1 MQETITL
8 PRDEYEKLVASE
20 ELFRQVADSA
30 PSLIWLS
37 GTDALCTWFN
47 KLWLDFRGRTMEQEM
62 GNGWAEG
69 VHKEDFDRCLEIY
82 LSNFEA
88 RTPFRMEYRLR
99 RADGEYRWL
108 FDHGVPRF
116 GEDGTFLGYI
126 GSCTDV
132 NDVYIERQAQ
142 LELSKRL
149 AEHAAIV
156 DSSDD
161 VILSKDLNGII
172 RSWNPA
178 ASRLFGYS
186 AEEMIGESIL
196 KLIPEHLKHE
206 EKIIIENIR
215 AGRRIEH
222 FDTVRRAKD
231 GSLLEVSVTVSP
243 VKDEQGHVVGA
254 SKILR
259 SISDRKKLERSLL
272 QAEKIAA
279 TGRMAATIAHEVNNP
294 LEAVINLLYLLRS
307 KVTDE
312 EGLSYLLTAES
323 EITRVS
329 HIAKQTLGYYR
340 EHAAASAASLSEIAQ
355 QVVSIYEPR
364 CVAANITLNTSFRSS
379 RKPVVRRG
387 EMMQVVSNII
397 ANSIYAM
404 PQGGTIDVEVS
415 DSEAG
420 PKGVN
425 LVVRDNGSGIS
436 RENLPRVFDAFFTT
450 RATIGT
456 GIGLFVAK
464 QFIEG
469 HGGEITIESNQDSDT
484 HGATVRVFLPVATNY
499 EVSSIER

>member
-8 PRDEYEKLVASE
+8 PRDEYEKLFASE
-20 ELFRQVADSA
+20 ALFRQVADSA
-30 PSLIWLS
+30 PSLMWLS

-47 KLWLDFRGRTMEQEM
+47 KLWLDFRGRTMEEEM

-69 VHKEDFDRCLEIY
+69 VHKDDFDRCLKIY

-116 GEDGTFLGYI
+116 SESGVFLGYI
-126 GSCTDV
+126 GSCTDI
-132 NDVYIERQAQ
+132 NDVYIERQA
-142 LELSKRL
+142 ELDLTKRL
-149 AEHAAIV
+149 AEYAAIV
-156 DSSDD
+156 DSSED
-161 VILSKDLNGII
+161 VIISKDLNGIV
-172 RSWNPA
+172 RSWNSA

-186 AEEMIGESIL
+186 SEEMIGQSIL

-206 EKIIIENIR
+206 ETTILENIR
-215 AGRRIEH
+215 AGRRVEH
-222 FDTVRRAKD
+222 FDTVRRTKD
-231 GSLLEVSVTVSP
+231 GTLLEVSVTISP
-243 VKDEQGHVVGA
+243 VKDEHGHVVGA

-259 SISDRKKLERSLL
+259 NISDRKKLEQSLL

-294 LEAVINLLYLLRS
+294 LAAVMNLLYLLHP
-307 KVTDE
+307 KITDE
-312 EGLSYLLTAES
+312 EGLKYLSTAES
-323 EITRVS
+323 EIMRVS
-329 HIAKQTLGYYR
+329 HIAKQTLGYYH

-355 QVVSIYEPR
+355 QAVDIYEPR
-364 CVAANITLNTSFRSS
+364 CIAANIKINTSFHSS

-387 EMMQVVSNII
+387 EMMQVVSNVI

-420 PKGVN
+420 PKGVD
-425 LVVRDNGSGIS
+425 LVVRDNGSGVS
-436 RENLPRVFDAFFTT
+436 PENLPQIFDAFFTT

-464 QFIEG
+464 QFVEG
-469 HGGEITIESNQDSDT
+469 HGGKITIESSQDSDT
-484 HGATVRVFLPVATNY
+484 HGTTVRVFLPFATKY
-499 EVSSIER
+499 EDSQIKR

>member
-1 MQETITL
+1 MSETITL
-8 PRDEYEKLVASE
+8 SRVEYEKLLASE
-20 ELFRQVADSA
+20 ALFRQVADSA

-37 GTDALCTWFN
+37 GPDALCTWFN

-69 VHKEDFDRCLEIY
+69 VHKEDFERCLEVY
-82 LSNFEA
+82 LSSFEA

-99 RADGEYRWL
+99 RWDGEYRWL

-116 GEDGTFLGYI
+116 SEAGVFLGYI
-126 GSCTDV
+126 GSCTDIH
-132 NDVYIERQAQ
+132 DIYIARQAQ
-142 LELSKRL
+142 LDQSKRL
-149 AEHAAIV
+149 AEYAAIV

-161 VILSKDLNGII
+161 VIVSKDLDGIV
-172 RSWNPA
+172 RSWNSA

-186 AEEMIGESIL
+186 PEEMIGQSIL
-196 KLIPEHLKHE
+196 KLIPDHLKHE
-206 EKIIIENIR
+206 EKTIIENIR

-222 FDTVRRAKD
+222 FDTVRLAKD
-231 GSLLEVSVTVSP
+231 GSLLEVSVTISP
-243 VKDEQGHVVGA
+243 VKDELGNVVGA

-259 SISDRKKLERSLL
+259 SIADRKRLEKSLL

-294 LEAVINLLYLLRS
+294 LEAVMNLLYLLHS
-307 KVTDE
+307 KITDE
-312 EGLSYLLTAES
+312 EGLNFLLTAES

-329 HIAKQTLGYYR
+329 HIAKQTLGYYH

-355 QVVSIYEPR
+355 QAVDIYEPR
-364 CVAANITLNTSFRSS
+364 CIAANITLNTSFHSS

-387 EMMQVVSNII
+387 EMLQVVSNVI

-404 PQGGTIDVEVS
+404 PKGGTIDVEVS

-425 LVVRDNGSGIS
+425 LVVRDNGSGVS
-436 RENLPRVFDAFFTT
+436 PENLPRVFDAFFTT

-464 QFIEG
+464 QLIEG
-469 HGGEITIESNQDSDT
+469 HGGEIKIESSQDSDA
-484 HGATVRVFLPVATNY
+484 HGTTVHIFLPLVTAY
-499 EVSSIER
+499 EGSQIKK

>member
-1 MQETITL
+1 MQETITVS
-8 PRDEYEKLVASE
+8 RVEYEKLFASE
-20 ELFRQVADSA
+20 ALFRQVADSA

-47 KLWLDFRGRTMEQEM
+47 KPWLEFRGRTMEQEM
-62 GNGWAEG
+62 GNGWTEG
-69 VHKEDFDRCLEIY
+69 VHKEDFDRCLEVY
-82 LSNFEA
+82 LSNFES
-88 RTPFRMEYRLR
+88 RTPFQMEYRLR

-116 GEDGTFLGYI
+116 SEAGILLGYI
-126 GSCTDV
+126 GSCTDI
-132 NDVYIERQAQ
+132 NDIYIARQAQ
-142 LELSKRL
+142 LDQSKRL
-149 AEHAAIV
+149 AEYAAIV

-161 VILSKDLNGII
+161 VILSKDLNGIV
-172 RSWNPA
+172 RSWNSA

-186 AEEMIGESIL
+186 SEEMIGQSIL
-196 KLIPEHLKHE
+196 KLIPEDLKHE
-206 EKIIIENIR
+206 EKTIIENIR
-215 AGRRIEH
+215 AGRRVEH

-231 GSLLEVSVTVSP
+231 GSLLDVSVTVSP

-259 SISDRKKLERSLL
+259 SISDRKKLEQSLL

-294 LEAVINLLYLLRS
+294 LEAVMNLLYLLRS
-307 KVTDE
+307 KINDE
-312 EGLSYLLTAES
+312 EGLKYLSTAES

-340 EHAAASAASLSEIAQ
+340 EHAAASAVSLSKIAQ
-355 QVVSIYEPR
+355 EAVSIYEPR
-364 CVAANITLNTSFRSS
+364 CIAANIRLNTSFQSS
-379 RKPVVRRG
+379 RRPVVRRG
-387 EMMQVVSNII
+387 EMMQVVSNVI

-404 PQGGTIDVEVS
+404 PQGGTINVEVS

-425 LVVRDNGSGIS
+425 LLVRDNGSGVS
-436 RENLPRVFDAFFTT
+436 PENLPRIFDAFFTT

-469 HGGEITIESNQDSDT
+469 HGGEITIESNQDSDI
-484 HGATVRVFLPVATNY
+484 HGTTVRVFLPLVTNY
-499 EVSSIER
+499 EGSQVER

>member
-1 MQETITL
+1 MQETVTL
-8 PRDEYEKLVASE
+8 PREEYEKILASE
-20 ELFRQVADSA
+20 ALFRQVSNGA
-30 PSLIWLS
+30 PSMMWLS
-37 GTDALCTWFN
+37 GPDALCTWFN
-47 KLWLDFRGRTMEQEM
+47 KLWLDFRGRTMEQEL

-82 LSNFEA
+82 LSNFAA

-116 GEDGTFLGYI
+116 SGDGAFLGYI
-126 GSCTDV
+126 GSCTDI
-132 NDVYIERQAQ
+132 NDIYIERQTQ
-142 LELSKRL
+142 LNLSKRL
-149 AEHAAIV
+149 AEYAAIV

-172 RSWNPA
+172 RSWNAA

-186 AEEMIGESIL
+186 PEEIIGESIL
-196 KLIPEHLKHE
+196 KLIPEDLKHE
-206 EKIIIENIR
+206 ERTIIENIR
-215 AGRRIEH
+215 AGRRVEH

-231 GSLLEVSVTVSP
+231 GRLLEVSVTISP

-294 LEAVINLLYLLRS
+294 LEAVMNLLYLLRS
-307 KVTDE
+307 KIKDE
-312 EGLSYLLTAES
+312 EGVDFLSTAER

-340 EHAAASAASLSEIAQ
+340 EHAAVSASLLSEIAQ
-355 QVVSIYEPR
+355 QAASIYEPR
-364 CVAANITLNTSFRSS
+364 CIAANIQINTSFHSS
-379 RKPVVRRG
+379 LKPVVRRG
-387 EMMQVVSNII
+387 EMMQVISNII

-404 PQGGTIDVEVS
+404 PHGGTIDVEVF

-425 LVVRDNGSGIS
+425 LVVRDSGSGIS
-436 RENLPRVFDAFFTT
+436 PEDLPRVCDAFYTT

-464 QFIEG
+464 QFVEG
-469 HGGEITIESNQDSDT
+469 HGGEIKIDSNQDGDA
-484 HGATVRVFLPVATNY
+484 HGTTVRIFLPLTTNY
-499 EVSSIER
+499 EVS

>member
-1 MQETITL
+1 MPETITL
-8 PRDEYEKLVASE
+8 LREEYEKLLASE
-20 ELFRQVADSA
+20 TLFRQVSDSA
-30 PSLIWLS
+30 PSLMWLS

-62 GNGWAEG
+62 GNGWVEG
-69 VHKEDFDRCLEIY
+69 VHKEDLDRCLKIY
-82 LSNFEA
+82 LANFEA

-116 GEDGTFLGYI
+116 SEDGNFLGYI
-126 GSCTDV
+126 GSCTDI
-132 NDVYIERQAQ
+132 NDVYTARQAQ
-142 LELSKRL
+142 LESSKRL
-149 AEHAAIV
+149 AEYAAIV

-161 VILSKDLNGII
+161 VILSKDLNGIV
-172 RSWNPA
+172 RSWNSA
-178 ASRLFGYS
+178 ASRLFGYTS
-186 AEEMIGESIL
+186 EEMIGESIL
-196 KLIPEHLKHE
+196 KLIPDHLKHE
-206 EKIIIENIR
+206 EKAILDNIR
-215 AGRRIEH
+215 AGRRVEH

-243 VKDEQGHVVGA
+243 VKDEDGNVVGA

-259 SISDRKKLERSLL
+259 SISDRKKLEQSLL

-294 LEAVINLLYLLRS
+294 LEAVMNLLYLLRS

-312 EGLSYLLTAES
+312 EGWDYLSTAER

-340 EHAAASAASLSEIAQ
+340 EHAAASAASLNDIAQ
-355 QVVSIYEPR
+355 QAVSIYEPR
-364 CVAANITLNTSFRSS
+364 CIAANIKLNTSFHSS
-379 RKPVVRRG
+379 IKPVVRRG
-387 EMMQVVSNII
+387 EMMQVVSNVI

-404 PQGGTIDVEVS
+404 PQGGTIDVDVS
-415 DSEAG
+415 DSETG
-420 PKGVN
+420 PEGVN
-425 LVVRDNGSGIS
+425 LVVRDNGSGVS
-436 RENLPRVFDAFFTT
+436 PENLPRVYDAFFTT

-464 QFIEG
+464 QFVEG
-469 HGGEITIESNQDSDT
+469 HGGTIAIESNQDGEA
-484 HGATVRVFLPVATNY
+484 HGTTVRVFLPLATNY
-499 EVSSIER
+499 DVSRTKR

>member
-8 PRDEYEKLVASE
+8 PRDEYEKLFASE
-20 ELFRQVADSA
+20 AHFRQIVDSA

-37 GTDALCTWFN
+37 GPDALCTWFN
-47 KLWLDFRGRTMEQEM
+47 EVWLNFRGRTMEQEM

-69 VHKEDFDRCLEIY
+69 VHKEDLDRCLEIY
-82 LSNFEA
+82 LSNFKA

-116 GEDGTFLGYI
+116 SEAGVFLGYI
-126 GSCTDV
+126 GSCTDI
-132 NDVYIERQAQ
+132 NDVYIARQAQ
-142 LELSKRL
+142 LDLSKRL
-149 AEHAAIV
+149 AEFAAIV

-161 VILSKDLNGII
+161 AILSKDLDGTI
-172 RSWNPA
+172 RSWNSA
-178 ASRLFGYS
+178 ACRLFGYS
-186 AEEMIGESIL
+186 SEEMVGESIL

-206 EKIIIENIR
+206 ETIIIENIR
-215 AGRRIEH
+215 AGRRVEH
-222 FDTVRRAKD
+222 FDTVRLAKD
-231 GSLLEVSVTVSP
+231 GSLLEVSLTISP
-243 VKDEQGHVVGA
+243 VKDEQGLVVGA

-259 SISDRKKLERSLL
+259 SISDRKKLEQSLL

-294 LEAVINLLYLLRS
+294 LEAIMNLMYLLRS
-307 KVTDE
+307 KITDE
-312 EGLSYLLTAES
+312 EGLSYLSIAEN

-355 QVVSIYEPR
+355 EVVSIYGPR
-364 CVAANITLNTSFRSS
+364 CLGTNIKIKTSFLSS

-387 EMMQVVSNII
+387 EIMQVVSNVI

-436 RENLPRVFDAFFTT
+436 PENLPRIFDAFFTT

-469 HGGEITIESNQDSDT
+469 HGGEINIKSNQDSDA
-484 HGATVRVFLPVATNY
+484 HGTTVRVFLPLKTTY
-499 EVSSIER
+499 EDS